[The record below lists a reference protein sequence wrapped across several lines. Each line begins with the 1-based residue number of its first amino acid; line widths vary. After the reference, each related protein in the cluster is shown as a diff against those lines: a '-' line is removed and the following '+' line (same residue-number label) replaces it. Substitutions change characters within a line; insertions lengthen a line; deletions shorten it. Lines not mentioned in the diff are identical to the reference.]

1 MTRLRSIEL
10 ELPGAEAAARF
21 LTDHW
26 GMAPAKRRGDTWR
39 LRGAGDDAYLLALT
53 EAREP
58 SVQSVTFS
66 ASEAEVDRIETS
78 ATALGAPVE
87 RVDASGEPGGGRG
100 VLVTA
105 PDGERFRFLSGVER
119 NGRLEGCPDMPNRL
133 THVVFNARD
142 AEASADFVEKALG
155 FRVSDRTKG
164 MVFVRCDQSHHSI
177 AFARAGVATLNHIAF
192 EMADIDAVMRGIGRM
207 RDYGLTAA
215 WGPGR
220 HGPGDNVFAY
230 YIAPFG
236 PVIEYSTAV
245 EKVGD
250 DYRTGAPEDWTWP
263 QNRID
268 QWGVTDKDVA
278 ALAVAERRFRFPGAP
293 ALPSA

>member
-1 MTRLRSIEL
+1 MSKLRSIEL
-10 ELPGAEAAARF
+10 QLPDAEAAATF

-26 GMAPAKRRGDTWR
+26 GMAAAECDGDTWR

-53 EAREP
+53 EAPEP
-58 SVQSVTFS
+58 SVQSVTFT
-66 ASEAEVDRIETS
+66 ADEAEIERIAASS
-78 ATALGAPVE
+78 AAEGAPVE
-87 RVDASGEPGGGRG
+87 RIDVRDQPGGGRG
-100 VLVTA
+100 IVVTA
-105 PDGERFRFLSGVER
+105 PDGERFRFLTDVDHREWLD
-119 NGRLEGCPDMPNRL
+119 GRPDMPNRL

-142 AEASADFVEKALG
+142 AEASGDFVERALG

-230 YIAPFG
+230 YVAPFG

-268 QWGVTDKDVA
+268 QWGVTGKDVA
-278 ALAVAERRFRFPGAP
+278 ALAVAERKFRFPGAP
-293 ALPSA
+293 ALPTD